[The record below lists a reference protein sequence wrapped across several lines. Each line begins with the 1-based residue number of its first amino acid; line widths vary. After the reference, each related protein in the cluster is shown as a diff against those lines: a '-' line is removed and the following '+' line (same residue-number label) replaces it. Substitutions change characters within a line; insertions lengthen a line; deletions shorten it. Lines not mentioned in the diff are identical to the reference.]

1 MLEFND
7 IARASWG
14 QRTSELWAEPVGR
27 SMVRVETELLGNH
40 HSRGTYRGHT
50 VEGDEAEAFGGSDA
64 GPSPLAYFLLS
75 LGFCEQAQVA
85 RNAAL
90 ADLKLESVA
99 TRVRGYF
106 DPRPG
111 YVEGLPNLGFEEI
124 RCEVRIESPEPAE
137 RILELMVRV
146 EQQCYVLNTLRRC
159 CTVHHRIHHNG
170 AVLRDVQLDDSS
182 HATAR

>member
-7 IARASWG
+7 VAKASWG
-14 QRTSELWAEPVGR
+14 NRTSQLDSAPVGR
-27 SMVRVETELLGNH
+27 SMIRVEAELLGNH

-50 VEGDEAEAFGGSDA
+50 VEGDEAEAFGGSDK

-90 ADLKLESVA
+90 ADLQLESVT

-111 YVEGLPNLGFEEI
+111 YVEGLENLGFEEI
-124 RCEVRIESPEPAE
+124 RCEVRVESREPTE
-137 RILELMVRV
+137 RILDLMIRV

-159 CTVHHRIHHNG
+159 CRVQHRVHLNG
-170 AVLRDVQLDDSS
+170 DVLRDVVLDG
-182 HATAR
+182 APAAI